1 MNGMTNIEIVRSTS
15 DGEIFCSK
23 TALAYSFSRTGGLVK
38 KSLKFIFITQ
48 NCYFKRKYL
57 IMGKDALSN

>member
-1 MNGMTNIEIVRSTS
+1 MNGMTNNQIVWNTS
-15 DGEIFCSK
+15 DREIFCSK

-38 KSLKFIFITQ
+38 KSLKLIFITQ
-48 NCYFKRKYL
+48 NYYFKRKYL

>member
-1 MNGMTNIEIVRSTS
+1 MNGMTNNQSVLTTS
-15 DGEIFCSK
+15 EGEIFCSN

-38 KSLKFIFITQ
+38 KSLKFIFLTQ
-48 NCYFKRKYL
+48 NFYSEREYL

>member
-1 MNGMTNIEIVRSTS
+1 MNGMTNNQIVWNTS
-15 DGEIFCSK
+15 DREIFCSK

-48 NCYFKRKYL
+48 NYYFKRKYL

>member
-1 MNGMTNIEIVRSTS
+1 MNGMTNNQIVWSTS
-15 DGEIFCSK
+15 EGEIFCSK

-48 NCYFKRKYL
+48 NC
-57 IMGKDALSN
+57 